1 MKLFA
6 WWRRRPAPATVLPP
20 PLLPPPAPKIT
31 VDQWRS
37 DKHYV
42 GLGQQLLAN
51 PNLQLALDALW
62 NSHPGRYVVRPDA
75 PPEMRAALQAQGEG
89 YTMAL
94 RNLES
99 LAELQ
104 EPPQEVEATF
114 APENAYGQ
122 ET

>member
-1 MKLFA
+1 MKLFFK
-6 WWRRRPAPATVLPP
+6 WRRRAPQSSGLTLPSSPQP
-20 PLLPPPAPKIT
+20 PPKIT
-31 VDQWRS
+31 VQQWRS
-37 DKHYV
+37 DEVYV
-42 GLGQQLLAN
+42 GLGRQLLAN
-51 PNLQLALDALW
+51 PNLQLALAALW

-99 LAELQ
+99 LAQLQ
-104 EPPQEVEATF
+104 EAPEQMEATF

-122 ET
+122 EN